1 MQTQLNPPTHQQLRL
16 NPDERAHARTAL
28 AHPFFAAMPAEWR
41 ALDGTDLATFPEGCP
56 AEFND
61 FEYSQREQTTAELRD
76 LITEEA
82 GRWH

>member
-1 MQTQLNPPTHQQLRL
+1 MRYHQSHSGL
-16 NPDERAHARTAL
+16 TG
-28 AHPFFAAMPAEWR
+28 R

-61 FEYSQREQTTAELRD
+61 FEYSQREQTTAELRE
-76 LITEEA
+76 LIAEEA